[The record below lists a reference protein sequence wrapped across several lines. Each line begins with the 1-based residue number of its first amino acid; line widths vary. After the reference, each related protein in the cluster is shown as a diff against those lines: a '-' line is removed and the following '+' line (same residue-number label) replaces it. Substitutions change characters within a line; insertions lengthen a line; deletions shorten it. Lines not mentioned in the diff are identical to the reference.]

1 MTLLTC
7 LYHHHRT
14 MIIGVGRHQDLS
26 WRTHYS
32 LTACNDVIG
41 VQLAMRSRRPNAR
54 HPPRMSRRM
63 LEMPESPIKC
73 VLVTL
78 VGYERR
84 TVPFIYDCSYF
95 SAQKTVNIKAAKGQT
110 RWGSGARAKQRRSEN
125 DAAVGRRRRNSEARL
140 TPQRNEDEAAT
151 DRRRSCSGTW
161 TTWQRSEDDPVAE
174 RRAAERKR
182 MCPRRE
188 EGRVKILCS

>member
-1 MTLLTC
+1 
-7 LYHHHRT
+7 
-14 MIIGVGRHQDLS
+14 
-26 WRTHYS
+26 
-32 LTACNDVIG
+32 
-41 VQLAMRSRRPNAR
+41 MRSRRPNAR

-63 LEMPESPIKC
+63 LEMPKSPIKC

-84 TVPFIYDCSYF
+84 TIPFIYDCSYF
-95 SAQKTVNIKAAKGQT
+95 SPQKTVNIKAAKGQT
-110 RWGSGARAKQRRSEN
+110 RWYSRARAKQRRSEN

-140 TPQRNEDEAAT
+140 TPQWNEDEAAT

-161 TTWQRSEDDPVAE
+161 TTWQRNEDDMTAKRGRPGSRARANPVAE
-174 RRAAERKR
+174 RRATERKR